1 MEHLE
6 NTTFYKLLA
15 VQKKLLST
23 VRKDFKDVNITHD
36 NYITLHFIYENPGI
50 TQADLADL
58 NDKDRNVIAKTIDK
72 LEKNGWV
79 ERVRSIEDRRAF
91 TLFITEDG
99 KQIIYR
105 YWDKMILRQKEAIS
119 MLSEEEQILFDTL
132 LEKILRNCTEK
143 QNVQ

>member
-50 TQADLADL
+50 TQAGLADL

>member
-1 MEHLE
+1 MEHLR

-23 VRKDFKDVNITHD
+23 VRKDFKDVDITHD

-58 NDKDRNVIAKTIDK
+58 NDKDRNVIVKTIDK
-72 LEKNGWV
+72 LEKNGWAK
-79 ERVRSIEDRRAF
+79 RVRSKEDRRAS

-99 KQIIYR
+99 EKIIES
-105 YWDKMILRQKEAIS
+105 YWDKIILRQKEAIS
-119 MLSEEEQILFDTL
+119 MLSEEEQAVFDSL
-132 LEKILRNCTEK
+132 LEKILTTEE
-143 QNVQ
+143 